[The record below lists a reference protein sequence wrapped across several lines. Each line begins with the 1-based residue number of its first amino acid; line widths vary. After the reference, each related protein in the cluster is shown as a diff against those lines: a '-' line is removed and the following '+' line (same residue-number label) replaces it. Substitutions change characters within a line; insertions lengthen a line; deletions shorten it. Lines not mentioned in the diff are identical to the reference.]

1 MLLMEWLLVVPGAS
15 ERGDFRMARKEI
27 DSPRAPREIGGPGA
41 AKAVVHYTDSL
52 ACALLYLVSR
62 KEGVNYF
69 RTNLYKYHIEELF
82 RSWMDKLG
90 L

>member
-41 AKAVVHYTDSL
+41 AKAVVHYTDCL
-52 ACALLYLVSR
+52 ACALLYLLQGIKGGHDFKRDLENV
-62 KEGVNYF
+62 
-69 RTNLYKYHIEELF
+69 I
-82 RSWMDKLG
+82 
-90 L
+90 